1 MRVWQSLGRSGAP
14 QAALCCRQAAGVCR
28 DPVGSKV
35 RFPNSGPLSPAQIIF
50 FGREKC
56 PAQRH
61 DPVTCPIC
69 SWAAV
74 PPYDRAGNSPIKANG
89 KKPGGSPSPK
99 RPAAKGKATGSKGA
113 AAAAAQ
119 PAATKRAAPAT
130 AAAAKRTR
138 RSASVDE

>member
-1 MRVWQSLGRSGAP
+1 MGVAHRKLRC
-14 QAALCCRQAAGVCR
+14 AAVKLQVCVVIR
-28 DPVGSKV
+28 WARKFVFPIPV
-35 RFPNSGPLSPAQIIF
+35 LSPPAQIIF

-74 PPYDRAGNSPIKANG
+74 PPYDKAGNSPIKANG

-99 RPAAKGKATGSKGA
+99 RPAAKGKASGSKGA

-119 PAATKRAAPAT
+119 PAPTKRAAPAT